1 MTVPW
6 KCLGES
12 IIGTAHVA
20 AGLPCQDAHRLTVVE
35 GVLVAVVADG
45 AGSASR
51 ADTGAQ
57 TACEFLRDAVCR
69 TLAEGVKPERATV
82 HGWFRGARAELER
95 VAGLHQIDLRELACT
110 ALLAVVGRE
119 WAIFAQL
126 GDGAIVLPD
135 GDGFIPVFWPEPG
148 EYVNVSDFLTD
159 PGVKEKLLVDVRT
172 GSIEDLALFTDGLQR
187 LALDYGTRRGHPGF
201 FAPLF
206 GPLRSSDDPE
216 KLREP
221 LRNILGSPRVNARTD
236 DDKTL
241 ILATRVPARVAAAS
255 D

>member
-1 MTVPW
+1 MTVLW

-12 IIGTAHVA
+12 LIGTAHVA
-20 AGLPCQDAHRLTVVE
+20 AGLPCQDAHRLAVVE
-35 GVLVAVVADG
+35 GVLIAVVADG

-57 TACEFLRDAVCR
+57 TTCEFLREAVCR
-69 TLAEGVKPERATV
+69 TLAEGVKPERMTV
-82 HGWFRGARAELER
+82 QGWFRGARAELER
-95 VAGLHQIDLRELACT
+95 VAGNHQVDLREMACT
-110 ALLAVVGRE
+110 ALLAVVGCE
-119 WAIFAQL
+119 WALFAQL

-135 GDGFIPVFWPEPG
+135 GDGFAPVFWPEPG

-159 PGVKEKLLVDVRT
+159 VAMEERLLVEVRP
-172 GSIEDLALFTDGLQR
+172 GSVEELALFTDGLQR

-201 FAPLF
+201 FGPLFAPL
-206 GPLRSSDDPE
+206 RAIDDPE

-241 ILATRVPARVAAAS
+241 ILATRVPACVAAAS